1 MREDGGLGLLVLVS
15 LLVMLNMPLF
25 FTVNTGMDLYGFFT
39 LDPLAERPLPA
50 VLATVLNVALAFAGF
65 ACYRWLWRQRGRF
78 TGGSWG
84 PFTRGALLSA
94 VPVFL
99 AYAPGIIFTSHGG
112 KPSQTMVA
120 GLIAGA
126 LCVTHA
132 LRDTE
137 MKMDAALARYW
148 FLGTVVTILVFLA
161 LAIGGMML
169 LYHVEQLPA
178 TSNLLWRWEYTWS
191 ELGYPRKEFGQRQR
205 DALVGFTVIGSGYMI
220 VVLGGSMLGAILP
233 WTRVAWGAGSLAEG
247 HTDRLD
253 YPDWV
258 ANFLAKAQSVGTPN
272 SGRTWYMAVL
282 DGIELALTPEQ
293 YRQVVAEKDN
303 LLRDVDLIVDK
314 VAGDVYLWSDG
325 EWTRLDFRVRNRT
338 AGIRSGPFA
347 LLCIYARHPGRR
359 FGNAE
364 LRALLEPELAGR
376 EWFNVRDFVS
386 QLQRRQPRLPV
397 NRDGSGSF
405 LEEGIKVCLLD
416 YIPPG
421 DSSDSSLPDC

>member
-1 MREDGGLGLLVLVS
+1 
-15 LLVMLNMPLF
+15 
-25 FTVNTGMDLYGFFT
+25 
-39 LDPLAERPLPA
+39 
-50 VLATVLNVALAFAGF
+50 
-65 ACYRWLWRQRGRF
+65 
-78 TGGSWG
+78 
-84 PFTRGALLSA
+84 
-94 VPVFL
+94 
-99 AYAPGIIFTSHGG
+99 
-112 KPSQTMVA
+112 MVA

-169 LYHVEQLPA
+169 LYHVEQMPA

-191 ELGYPRKEFGQRQR
+191 ELGYPREEFGQRQR

-233 WTRVAWGAGSLAEG
+233 WTRAAPSTGSLAEG
-247 HTDRLD
+247 LAIRPD

-258 ANFLAKAQSVGTPN
+258 VNFVAKVRSVGTPN
-272 SGRTWYMAVL
+272 SGQTWYVAVL
-282 DGIELALTPEQ
+282 DGIEIALTPEQ
-293 YRQVVAEKDN
+293 YRQVVAEKDA

-325 EWTRLDFRVRNRT
+325 EWTRLDFRVRDRA
-338 AGIRSGPFA
+338 AGVRSGPFA

-386 QLQRRQPRLPV
+386 QLQRRQPPLPV
-397 NRDGSGSF
+397 NRDDMGSF
-405 LEEGIKVCLLD
+405 LEEGAKVCLLD
-416 YIPPG
+416 SKPPG
-421 DSSDSSLPDC
+421 DGSDSSLPDG